1 MTVVPLASVV
11 IAARNEEAVLGDCL
25 TPLAGAAA
33 DGTLE
38 IVVVC
43 NGCTDATASV
53 ARSFAGVRVLE
64 LPAEGKAAALRAG
77 ERAVSALPR
86 LYLDADVVLPL
97 AAALAVARRLCGS
110 RNGHRPLAARPP
122 ARYDASGSGPL
133 VRRYYR
139 ARGRIPAVLGSL
151 WGAGVYG
158 LSAPGRARFTEFP
171 DLIADDLW
179 IDQLFQPDE
188 IEIVDCPPVTVTAP
202 RHTRDLLAVLR
213 RSYRGKAE
221 HHTAHPDT
229 ARDTAPDTARDVG
242 RLARSGPGG
251 FVDAATY
258 TGLVVAARVANGVST
273 VGRQSWERDDSS
285 RRRR

>member
-1 MTVVPLASVV
+1 MTAVPLASVV

-25 TPLAGAAA
+25 APLAGAAA

-53 ARSFAGVRVLE
+53 ARSVPGVRVLE

-77 ERAVSALPR
+77 DRAVDALPR

-97 AAALAVARRLCGS
+97 ASAVAVARRLDGGGNGCG
-110 RNGHRPLAARPP
+110 PLAARPP
-122 ARYDASGSGPL
+122 ARHDASGSDLL

-158 LSAPGRARFTEFP
+158 LSATGRARFAEFP

-179 IDQLFQPDE
+179 VDQLFRPDE
-188 IEIVDCPPVTVTAP
+188 IEIVDCPPVTVRAP
-202 RHTRDLLAVLR
+202 RRTRDLLAVLR

-221 HHTAHPDT
+221 HLTAHPDT
-229 ARDTAPDTARDVG
+229 ARDTASDTARDVG
-242 RLARSGPGG
+242 RLARSGAGG

-258 TGLVVAARVANGVST
+258 TGLVVAARVANRVP
-273 VGRQSWERDDSS
+273 RQHRSWERDDSS